1 MKAFVNGLK
10 AAAAIAAAVYVGDL
24 IVARARGD
32 AAFGSVKV
40 NVLYATP
47 LKASKIDFSPGG
59 TQDVECVNA
68 LFPHFGDAP
77 CWYASK
83 QKTKRVDL

>member
-1 MKAFVNGLK
+1 MKKFMNAVK
-10 AAAAIAAAVYVGDL
+10 AVAAISVAIYVGDL
-24 IVARARGD
+24 IVARIRGD
-32 AAFGSVKV
+32 ATFSTLKV
-40 NVLYATP
+40 NVLYETP
-47 LKASKIDFSPGG
+47 LKGSKIGFSPGG
-59 TQDVECVNA
+59 VQDVECVNA

>member
-1 MKAFVNGLK
+1 VKKFLGVLRAVV
-10 AAAAIAAAVYVGDL
+10 AALIAVYVGDL
-24 IVARARGD
+24 AVARARGD
-32 AAFGSVKV
+32 AAFGTTRL

-47 LKASKIDFSPGG
+47 LKASKVDYTSGG
-59 TQDVECVNA
+59 AQDVECVRS

-77 CWYASK
+77 CWYAAR